1 MTRTAKHPK
10 NDKLLSFK
18 SGMEGAVWPPLAL
31 GARATLVALLYQLEE
46 TQWLP
51 RDKIAAMQ
59 FTQLAVLAGHAAR
72 YSPNFRERLQK
83 AGLTAADIG
92 TPQGF
97 KRLPPLTRRELQA
110 AGAAF
115 YCTEVPQTHLPLTE
129 VHTSGS
135 TGEPVTVRKTSLSS
149 MLWMAMSFRDHFWH
163 GHDFSERLTAIRA
176 GIEKQEG
183 HPNWGRPV
191 NLLFDSGPAQ
201 LIPTVTDIKE
211 QVRLLRQ
218 FRPQHLVVYP
228 NNLAGIIDECQKQGE
243 PLAGIRRVTTLSETL
258 NPEFRQKAEKYLNA
272 KIQDIYSSAEMGSMA
287 LQCPVS
293 GLYHVM
299 AENILLEVLDS
310 EGRECAE
317 GQTGKV
323 VVTDLLNFATPLIRY
338 SINDYA
344 EAGGVCP
351 CGRGLPTIRRFLGRE
366 RNLVIHPDGT
376 RFRPAVGLIKF
387 YEVVPVNQFQ
397 FIQHDLENVEVRL
410 VTERKITAAE
420 EDQLHAMIEACLGHP
435 FRLSFVYFE
444 QKIPLPPSGKFED
457 FICKI

>member
-1 MTRTAKHPK
+1 LERSS
-10 NDKLLSFK
+10 NNLLLNFK
-18 SGMEGAVWPPLAL
+18 SGMEGVVWPPLAL
-31 GARATLVALLYQLEE
+31 GAKATLVALLHQLEE
-46 TQWLP
+46 TQWWP
-51 RDKIAAMQ
+51 REKIAALQ
-59 FTQLAVLAGHAAR
+59 LTQLALLAGHAAR
-72 YSPNFRERLQK
+72 YSPHFRERLQK

-97 KRLPPLTRRELQA
+97 KRLPPLTRRDLQA

-115 YCTEVPQTHLPLTE
+115 YCTEVPKTHLPLTE

-149 MLWMAMSFRDHFWH
+149 MIWMAMSFRDHFWH
-163 GHDFSERLTAIRA
+163 RHDFSGSLTAIRA
-176 GIEKQEG
+176 GIAKQEG
-183 HPNWGRPV
+183 HPNWGRPI

-201 LIPTVTDIKE
+201 LIPVTTDIKE
-211 QVRLLRQ
+211 QVRLLRL
-218 FRPQHLVVYP
+218 FRPRHLVVYP

-243 PLAGIRRVTTLSETL
+243 PLAGIQRITTISETL
-258 NPEFRQKAEKYLNA
+258 TPEFRQKAEKYLQA
-272 KIQDIYSSAEMGSMA
+272 KIQDIYSSAEMGNIA
-287 LQCPVS
+287 LQCPDS

-299 AENILLEVLDS
+299 AENIILEVLDS

-344 EAGGVCP
+344 EMGGVCP
-351 CGRGLPTIRRFLGRE
+351 CGRGLPTVKRFLGRE

-387 YEVVPVNQFQ
+387 HKVVPVNQFQ

-410 VTERKITAAE
+410 VTESAVTAAE
-420 EDQLHAMIEACLGHP
+420 EEKLSAMINACLGRP
-435 FRLSFVYFE
+435 FKLTFAYFDR
-444 QKIPLPPSGKFED
+444 KIPLPPSGKFED